1 MKVLVVYAHPNP
13 ESFVSALH
21 RAVLAGLSR
30 AGHVADDLDL
40 YAEGFD
46 PVMPL
51 QQRQSFYKPGDNGSS
66 VQAYVDR
73 LRAAE
78 GVVFVYP
85 TWWQGGPAILKGFLD
100 RTLLPGVAFAMQ
112 QGKMVPRL
120 LNVRR
125 IDAVT
130 TYGSPWWLSNLYLA
144 QADRSFLA
152 RGMRRF
158 CHPKAKVGWHGFWSV
173 NASTPEDRQAH
184 LQRIE
189 SAFSAYR

>member
-13 ESFVSALH
+13 DSYVSSLH
-21 RAVLAGLSR
+21 RAVLEGLAR
-30 AGHVADDLDL
+30 CGHEVDDLDL
-40 YAEGFD
+40 YAEAFD

-51 QQRQSFYKPGDNGSS
+51 QQRLAFYKPGDNGSS
-66 VQAYVDR
+66 VQPYVNR

-100 RTLLPGVAFAMQ
+100 RTLLPGVAFAMEK
-112 QGKMVPRL
+112 GKMVPRL

-125 IDAVT
+125 IDVVT
-130 TYGSPWWLSNLYLA
+130 TYGSPWWLSNLYLV
-144 QADRSFLA
+144 QADRSFIA

-158 CHPKAKVGWHGFWSV
+158 CHPATRVGWHGIWGVV
-173 NASTPEDRQAH
+173 NSTQQARQDHA
-184 LQRIE
+184 QRIL
-189 SAFSAYR
+189 ATFSAYR